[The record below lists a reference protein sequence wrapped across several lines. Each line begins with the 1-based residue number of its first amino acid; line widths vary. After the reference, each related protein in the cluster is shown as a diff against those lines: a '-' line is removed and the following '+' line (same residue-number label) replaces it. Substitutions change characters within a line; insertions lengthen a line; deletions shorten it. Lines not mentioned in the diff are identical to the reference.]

1 MQLTTVTVTVAG
13 KNYQLSGTEEAAHF
27 QRLAQLTDR
36 RIKEVA
42 GNNNSLG
49 AEACAV
55 AAALSLADELV
66 KAQALN
72 VRIRAQLEELQDK
85 NADET

>member
-1 MQLTTVTVTVAG
+1 MQLTKVTVTEAG

-55 AAALSLADELV
+55 AAALSLADELA
-66 KAQALN
+66 KELRELDTRIQGLN
-72 VRIRAQLEELQDK
+72 WTTDLR
-85 NADET
+85 